1 MKKKKG
7 FTLIELLVVVSIIM
21 LLSSIALVSLQSVR
35 AKAIDT
41 AIIKEVQNFAQL
53 MHLEYTQTGSYAA
66 LQSAWDSSEAN
77 CSNSF
82 SGTNA
87 LKARE
92 ICSSIVNK
100 ISGASSKLH
109 TGVAVSTGV
118 SNSSHFAIMA
128 WIPGE
133 SKYYC
138 VGSSGNTSLTNNGS
152 WGLPGCYS
160 NP

>member
-1 MKKKKG
+1 MKKKNG
-7 FTLIELLVVVSIIM
+7 FTLIELLVVISIIM
-21 LLSSIALVSLQSVR
+21 LISSIIIASLSSVKR
-35 AKAIDT
+35 KATDA
-41 AIIKEVQNFAQL
+41 AIMKEVQNFAQL
-53 MHLEYTQTGSYAA
+53 MHLEYAQTNSYAA
-66 LQSAWDSSEAN
+66 LQAAWDSSTTD

-87 LKARE
+87 EKARE
-92 ICSSIVNK
+92 MCSSIVNK

-109 TGVAVSTGV
+109 TGVSVTAGR
-118 SNSSHFAIMA
+118 SNATHFAIMA

-152 WGLPGCYS
+152 WGLPGCYA